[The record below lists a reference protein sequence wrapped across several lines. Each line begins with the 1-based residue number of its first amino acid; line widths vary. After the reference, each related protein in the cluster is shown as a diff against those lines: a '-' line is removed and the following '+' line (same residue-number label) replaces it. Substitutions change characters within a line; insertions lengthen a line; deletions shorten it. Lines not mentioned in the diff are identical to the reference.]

1 MATITSAQ
9 SGLASATSTWVG
21 GVVPVEGDKVIIAA
35 GHVVTLD
42 GTFTWGDNSVTTT
55 IPNAAINVSGTLKA
69 SRLVNSSLTCKGLLL
84 TNMGSSLDFGT
95 DADPIPATV
104 TAALILNKAT
114 TPANRTGL
122 QQVTPTSGAGN
133 HISWSFFG
141 DDARQRGVNLEADA
155 TTGSSTI
162 RLISAAHGWS
172 VGDELLFMNTTNNSS
187 ADECELRTV
196 SSIGAD
202 PKDITLNAAP
212 TYLHKAGSPVCNLS
226 SNVTIRPY
234 NEVSGQGVTCS
245 VNFPSTTGGATLG
258 YYVKFNNVRFQNIG
272 HAGINSGFTYA
283 GGTSISDLGVT
294 VEKCAWKNT
303 VPGLVGSL
311 INSGITRPTVV
322 DQLVFYST
330 TGSNVAFS
338 TQGLQVANSWVATS
352 GAVSST
358 ATALQSVS
366 DSWIVAIG
374 NAGPIGN
381 TGGRYTRCTISGR
394 ANAIIPVGIFDVQLD
409 SCDVGYTYGWKAING
424 DNIYRF
430 AGQVYSVNTSKFVN
444 CLMNAGALSIPASAE
459 TMAAQ
464 RFVGVE
470 FVNKNA
476 SVASQEIYSAAG
488 SVKRD
493 NSEKR
498 RSASSIAMAHH
509 ATGMDV
515 EREQQIL
522 CAAGSSIRVVGYVKA
537 DTAFYNGGGS
547 NWTPPTVTISGNGIA
562 PVTFT
567 ASSAANNAW
576 EQFDLSATNSSGI
589 DGNFTLTY
597 TANAKIV
604 TTGTVWFDG
613 VPDAPFVT
621 KCRHYGFLFD
631 ESSPVRTIDPYTVAS
646 EATAAAYTGATI
658 NGGTKRI
665 TFGAGTAD
673 TAQKFYD
680 YSRAWC
686 CLNLAQQV
694 PFTRA
699 GALFALAAGW
709 TVAEPTYGGV
719 TWGGGNIE
727 FNTVGSKSGAFDS
740 CDFTFTTAGAYTF
753 SGATFGGTIELI
765 NTSGGS
771 ITVELPP
778 GTSYTNTGPN
788 ITVTEPTVARGLD
801 FNGVLPGSTVKVFAT
816 GTQTVIATPTGPGWS
831 WTEGTPGSV
840 TVDYTIQRVGYLP
853 IRVTGV
859 TVTAAISGGVQ
870 TVPVQQIEAP
880 AYVASSGLTFGAN
893 CFANPAT
900 KRFGLTAAS
909 TLQNYYSRMM
919 ESWIVEATLQNKPF
933 PMVANGPNSF
943 AFTDDWEWD
952 LATYPAS
959 IANLSRDG
967 MKYKN
972 AAGAVTAMWA
982 AILTAGVPAG
992 LQVRYQQSDGGLLGA
1007 AANTGN
1013 MDELLQIYGDATHGN
1028 FDRTDWLVL
1037 KVQAEGFDQ
1046 AEAVHFDIYDQLDDQ
1061 LYVYGLSP
1069 IPNGVAAGVD
1079 VPGIAVTSEVA
1090 PVEWPAAS
1098 GKFFSTTI
1106 IDTAAPHSGLEIM
1119 QAIRARNDFDM
1130 HDMIRPHGA
1139 KFKTVT
1145 GNLYGDYL
1153 ITPAGVRVVMNDGV
1167 TPHPDFDLFSDD
1179 TGGNPYVPPVIAQI
1193 TWAGALNATTVL
1205 LYNDSDAGTII
1216 DTQVVSGAGG
1226 YVWSITLPHAA
1237 VAVGDSLRLRFG
1249 NKAYYAGELQG
1260 TMTAT
1265 GLAFVGSMTLHPVY
1279 AGWGLN
1285 GSAYDQAN
1293 GGPYTMDGLNLEI
1306 DIGGGAGT
1314 GSKKELAAWTQ
1325 HLMTLPAG
1333 LDAFYGAWD
1342 LLDLNL
1348 IRQNVSIANVLIDKP
1363 TAGQFV
1369 FMDNDVNYYRSDFSI
1384 PYNTTHST
1392 IFMTYNAK
1400 PFIATVAGS
1409 NVITGDISTV
1419 LAAIPAA
1426 SENATAVRTE
1436 IATELARIDA
1446 PISTRLPTAAYTA
1459 PDNAGIA
1466 DIDAKTDSLAAI
1478 QAKTDQLTF
1487 TSGKVQSDM
1496 RMAVGQSLKGD
1507 GSESDKIRSTLVP

>member
-1 MATITSAQ
+1 MATITSAA
-9 SGLASATSTWVG
+9 SGNWSAGGTWVG
-21 GVVPVEGDKVIIAA
+21 GVAPTSADAAIIAA
-35 GHVVTLD
+35 GHTVTLD
-42 GTFTWGDNSVTTT
+42 GATCACLSLLANGALTHNAAVSTMLTTQKGIKFEGSSSNLLIDLRADPAIKCDIRLNASNLTTFEDTYLYIGYQGACTINGFARKRWSLLTSSVSAGQSSINVDDATGWQVGDTVVLAVTQSYSENKHSEQATIQSVSGGLVTFTAPLANNHGAGAPVGNFTSNVTIGSQSGLGSMRYDRAYASQNTIRQKTINHVAFYSPAHSDYRCDGQLYIDGAGATPASDNLVSISGCSFLNYMGLGHAGTGLRLGGNGETKASDCVAFTNRASQPIQYGTGVAFNLSCGDNT
-55 IPNAAINVSGTLKA
+55 
-69 SRLVNSSLTCKGLLL
+69 RLVNFGI
-84 TNMGSSLDFGT
+84 GS
-95 DADPIPATV
+95 A
-104 TAALILNKAT
+104 
-114 TPANRTGL
+114 
-122 QQVTPTSGAGN
+122 Q
-133 HISWSFFG
+133 
-141 DDARQRGVNLEADA
+141 
-155 TTGSSTI
+155 
-162 RLISAAHGWS
+162 
-172 VGDELLFMNTTNNSS
+172 LFNNSS
-187 ADECELRTV
+187 ARGIQVLNFGTRLSDSFSCGVRGGSGSATGIEIINSTASLIQNCYSFANYLGVRVTTSAFDTRLVSLGMYSDTGTAPNSIDDEYHGGIMATVTDFRAPNRTL
-196 SSIGAD
+196 SNYANAS
-202 PKDITLNAAP
+202 KTSFLNF
-212 TYLHKAGSPVCNLS
+212 VNLARDLTQQE
-226 SNVTIRPY
+226 VQRPY
-234 NEVSGQGVTCS
+234 C
-245 VNFPSTTGGATLG
+245 AI
-258 YYVKFNNVRFQNIG
+258 KRNN
-272 HAGINSGFTYA
+272 
-283 GGTSISDLGVT
+283 
-294 VEKCAWKNT
+294 
-303 VPGLVGSL
+303 
-311 INSGITRPTVV
+311 
-322 DQLVFYST
+322 
-330 TGSNVAFS
+330 
-338 TQGLQVANSWVATS
+338 
-352 GAVSST
+352 
-358 ATALQSVS
+358 
-366 DSWIVAIG
+366 
-374 NAGPIGN
+374 
-381 TGGRYTRCTISGR
+381 
-394 ANAIIPVGIFDVQLD
+394 
-409 SCDVGYTYGWKAING
+409 
-424 DNIYRF
+424 
-430 AGQVYSVNTSKFVN
+430 
-444 CLMNAGALSIPASAE
+444 AE
-459 TMAAQ
+459 I
-464 RFVGVE
+464 R
-470 FVNKNA
+470 
-476 SVASQEIYSAAG
+476 S
-488 SVKRD
+488 
-493 NSEKR
+493 
-498 RSASSIAMAHH
+498 SASSIAIHP
-509 ATGMDV
+509 TVVSTDCQ
-515 EREQQIL
+515 RTLSIP
-522 CAAGSSIRVVGYVKA
+522 CANGASVRVVGYVKKSHA
-537 DTAFYNGGGS
+537 TNIAATVAITGLGS
-547 NWTPPTVTISGNGIA
+547 SVSP
-562 PVTFT
+562 FT
-567 ASSAANNAW
+567 KANDSAW
-576 EQFDLSATNSSGI
+576 EKFDLSATNSSGA

-597 TANAKIV
+597 TANSSI
-604 TTGTVWFDG
+604 GTANVAYFDG
-613 VPDAPFVT
+613 VPDSPFVT

-631 ESSPVRTIDPYTVAS
+631 ESSPVRTVDPYAVAS
-646 EATAAAYTGATI
+646 EATATAYTGVTI

-686 CLNLAQQV
+686 CTNLDKQV

-699 GALFALAAGW
+699 GALLALATGW
-709 TVAEPTYGGV
+709 TVEEPSYSGV

-727 FNTVGSKSGAFDS
+727 WDSPGSKSGAFDS
-740 CDFTFTTAGAYTF
+740 CDMTFTAAGTYNFFNA
-753 SGATFGGTIELI
+753 SIAGTVELI
-765 NTSGGS
+765 NTSGGAV
-771 ITVELPP
+771 TVQLPA
-778 GTSYTNTGPN
+778 GASYTNTGPN
-788 ITVTEPTVARGLD
+788 ITVTEPVVARGLD

-816 GTQTVIATPTGPGWS
+816 GTQTVIATPTSPDWL
-831 WTEGTPGSV
+831 WTEATPGSV
-840 TVDYTIQRVGYLP
+840 TVDYTIQRAGYLP

-870 TVPVQQIEAP
+870 TVQVQQIEAP
-880 AYVASSGLTFGAN
+880 AYVASSGLTFWAN
-893 CFANPAT
+893 CFANPTT

-919 ESWIVEATLQNKPF
+919 ESWISEATLQNKPF

-952 LATYPAS
+952 LATYPYS

-992 LQVRYQQSDGGLLGA
+992 LQVRYQQSDGGLLGTA
-1007 AANTGN
+1007 SNTGN

-1037 KVQAEGFDQ
+1037 KVQAEGYDQ

-1098 GKFFSTTI
+1098 GKYFSTTI
-1106 IDTAAPHSGLEIM
+1106 IDTAAPHSGLEIL

-1130 HDMIRPHGA
+1130 HDMIRPNGA

-1205 LYNDSDAGTII
+1205 LYNDSDAGAII

-1226 YVWSITLPHAA
+1226 YTWSISLPHAA

-1265 GLAFVGSMTLHPVY
+1265 GLAFVGTMTPHPVY

-1369 FMDNDVNYYRSDFSI
+1369 FTDNDVNYYRSDFSI
-1384 PYNTTHST
+1384 PYNTAHST

-1400 PFIATVAGS
+1400 PFIATVTGS

-1436 IATELARIDA
+1436 LATELARIDA
-1446 PISTRLPTAAYTA
+1446 PISTRLPTVAYTA

-1466 DIDAKTDSLAAI
+1466 DIDAKTEALAAI